1 MDLSE
6 SGGFLPDSLPSPS
19 PSTTSVSST
28 SSNLPQPRSKPLRA
42 GSAKEQAARRYVENK
57 LLQIARRYTKKFEGP
72 EEGDTVVGYVS
83 MKEVAKD
90 VSEII
95 DVLWLSGTPN
105 LQIPYLLNVAL
116 TMSTYPTKFPP
127 EPATTFAVLRKLDH
141 AFASLLRGEDS
152 VTGEVLPGF
161 PAGRRA
167 GMSQTDMVRC
177 RSIVEDTRVMIVDV
191 MSKEVEPEPQSENGV
206 NGNARGNGEGED
218 ERGNEMDNG
227 PDDMILDED
236 DNSEYDND
244 ELAMDIARVYEA
256 TIMELGERLESGPN
270 IGIGHND
277 S

>member
-6 SGGFLPDSLPSPS
+6 SGGFFPDALPSPS

-28 SSNLPQPRSKPLRA
+28 SSNLPQPRAKPLRA
-42 GSAKEQAARRYVENK
+42 GSAKEQAARRYE
-57 LLQIARRYTKKFEGP
+57 P
-72 EEGDTVVGYVS
+72 EEGDSVVGYVS

-90 VSEII
+90 LSEII
-95 DVLWLSGTPN
+95 DVLWLSSTPN

-116 TMSTYPTKFPP
+116 VMTTYPTKFPP
-127 EPATTFAVLRKLDH
+127 APVATFAVLRKLDH

-152 VTGEVLPGF
+152 ITGETLPGF
-161 PAGRRA
+161 LAGRRA

-191 MSKEVEPEPQSENGV
+191 MSKEAEPEPEPESGV
-206 NGNARGNGEGED
+206 EDDVNNEPEGM
-218 ERGNEMDNG
+218 N
-227 PDDMILDED
+227 LDEED
-236 DNSEYDND
+236 DSEYDND

-256 TIMELGERLESGPN
+256 TMMELGERLESGPN

>member
-1 MDLSE
+1 MDLAE

-19 PSTTSVSST
+19 PSNASVSST
-28 SSNLPQPRSKPLRA
+28 SSNLPQPRTKPLRA

-57 LLQIARRYTKKFEGP
+57 LLHVARRYTKKFEDP
-72 EEGDTVVGYVS
+72 EEGDTVTGYVS
-83 MKEVAKD
+83 MKEVAND
-90 VSEII
+90 LSEII

-116 TMSTYPTKFPP
+116 TMTTYPTKFPP
-127 EPATTFAVLRKLDH
+127 APATTFAVLRKLDH
-141 AFASLLRGEDS
+141 AFASLLKGEDY

-161 PAGRRA
+161 VSGRRA

-191 MSKEVEPEPQSENGV
+191 MSSDIEPQPEAENGV
-206 NGNARGNGEGED
+206 KDDGNGDAEDESGNGADSMNLDGED
-218 ERGNEMDNG
+218 D
-227 PDDMILDED
+227 
-236 DNSEYDND
+236 SEYDND
-244 ELAMDIARVYEA
+244 ELAMDIARVYES
-256 TIMELGERLESGPN
+256 TMMELGERLESGPS

>member
-1 MDLSE
+1 MELPE
-6 SGGFLPDSLPSPS
+6 SGGFLPDSLPSPSPS

-28 SSNLPQPRSKPLRA
+28 SSNLPQPRTKPLRA

-72 EEGDTVVGYVS
+72 EEGDTVAGYVS

-90 VSEII
+90 ISEII

-127 EPATTFAVLRKLDH
+127 APATTFAVLRKLDH
-141 AFASLLRGEDS
+141 TFASLLRGEDS

-161 PAGRRA
+161 QSGRRA

-191 MSKEVEPEPQSENGV
+191 MSKEAEPEPQSENGV
-206 NGNARGNGEGED
+206 DGDADGNGEDD
-218 ERGNEMDNG
+218 EEIGNG
-227 PDDMILDED
+227 PDDILLDED
-236 DNSEYDND
+236 DESEYDND

>member
-6 SGGFLPDSLPSPS
+6 SGGFLPDALPSPS

-28 SSNLPQPRSKPLRA
+28 LSNLPQPRAKPLRA
-42 GSAKEQAARRYVENK
+42 GSGKEQAARRYVENR
-57 LLQIARRYTKKFEGP
+57 LLHISRRYTKKFEEP
-72 EEGDTVVGYVS
+72 EEGDSVIGYVS

-90 VSEII
+90 LSEII
-95 DVLWLSGTPN
+95 DVLWLSSTPN

-116 TMSTYPTKFPP
+116 VMTTYPTKFPP
-127 EPATTFAVLRKLDH
+127 APVATFAVLRKLDH

-152 VTGEVLPGF
+152 ITGETLP
-161 PAGRRA
+161 
-167 GMSQTDMVRC
+167 
-177 RSIVEDTRVMIVDV
+177 VEDTRVMIVDV
-191 MSKEVEPEPQSENGV
+191 MSKEVEPELEPESGV
-206 NGNARGNGEGED
+206 E
-218 ERGNEMDNG
+218 DNG
-227 PDDMILDED
+227 DNGADGMNLDEED
-236 DNSEYDND
+236 DSEYDND

>member
-6 SGGFLPDSLPSPS
+6 SGGFLSNSLPSPS
-19 PSTTSVSST
+19 PSNASVSSI
-28 SSNLPQPRSKPLRA
+28 SSNLPQPRTKPLRA

-57 LLQIARRYTKKFEGP
+57 LLHISRRYTKKFADAAEGN
-72 EEGDTVVGYVS
+72 TVTGYVS

-90 VSEII
+90 ISEII

-105 LQIPYLLNVAL
+105 LQIPYLFNIAL

-127 EPATTFAVLRKLDH
+127 APVTTFAVLRKLDH

-161 PAGRRA
+161 QSCRRA

-191 MSKEVEPEPQSENGV
+191 MSREVESETETENEGDGDDETSNGAD
-206 NGNARGNGEGED
+206 GMDLDGED
-218 ERGNEMDNG
+218 DS
-227 PDDMILDED
+227 D
-236 DNSEYDND
+236 YDND
-244 ELAMDIARVYEA
+244 ELAMDIARVYGA

-270 IGIGHND
+270 IGIGHNV

>member
-6 SGGFLPDSLPSPS
+6 SGGFLPDALPSPS

-28 SSNLPQPRSKPLRA
+28 SSNLPQPRAKPLRA
-42 GSAKEQAARRYVENK
+42 GSGKEQAARRYVENR
-57 LLQIARRYTKKFEGP
+57 LLHVSRRYTKKFEEH
-72 EEGDTVVGYVS
+72 EEGDSVVGYVS

-90 VSEII
+90 LSEII
-95 DVLWLSGTPN
+95 DVLWLSSTPN

-116 TMSTYPTKFPP
+116 VMTSYPTKFPP
-127 EPATTFAVLRKLDH
+127 APVATFAVLRKLDH

-152 VTGEVLPGF
+152 ITGETLPGF
-161 PAGRRA
+161 LAGRRA

-191 MSKEVEPEPQSENGV
+191 MSKEVEPEPEPESGV
-206 NGNARGNGEGED
+206 ED
-218 ERGNEMDNG
+218 DGDNG
-227 PDDMILDED
+227 ADGMNMEEED
-236 DNSEYDND
+236 DSEYDND

>member
-1 MDLSE
+1 MDHSE
-6 SGGFLPDSLPSPS
+6 SGGFLQYSLPSPS
-19 PSTTSVSST
+19 PSNASVSSI
-28 SSNLPQPRSKPLRA
+28 SSNLPQPRTKPLRA

-57 LLQIARRYTKKFEGP
+57 LLHISRRYTKKFEDS
-72 EEGDTVVGYVS
+72 EEGDTIVGYVS
-83 MKEVAKD
+83 MREVAKD
-90 VSEII
+90 ISEVI

-127 EPATTFAVLRKLDH
+127 APTGTFAVLRKLDH

-161 PAGRRA
+161 LSGIRA

-191 MSKEVEPEPQSENGV
+191 MSKEVEPDSETGNEDNS
-206 NGNARGNGEGED
+206 NGNGNGN
-218 ERGNEMDNG
+218 GNGNNG
-227 PDDMILDED
+227 LGNGTDGSDLDVED
-236 DNSEYDND
+236 DSEYDND
-244 ELAMDIARVYEA
+244 ELAVDIARVYEE
-256 TIMELGERLESGPN
+256 TITELGERLESGPN
-270 IGIGHND
+270 IGIGHDD

>member
-28 SSNLPQPRSKPLRA
+28 LSNLPQPRSKPLRA

-90 VSEII
+90 VSEIV

-127 EPATTFAVLRKLDH
+127 APAATFAVLRKLDH

-152 VTGEVLPGF
+152 ITGEVLPGF
-161 PAGRRA
+161 LSGRRA

-191 MSKEVEPEPQSENGV
+191 MSKEVEPEPQSENEV
-206 NGNARGNGEGED
+206 DGNADGNGEGEGD
-218 ERGNEMDNG
+218 NEMGNG
-227 PDDMILDED
+227 PHDMILDED
-236 DNSEYDND
+236 DDSEYDND